1 MLIYSFNKRII
12 NAQKEVMQ
20 GYALSESNYITS
32 MQGIA
37 TIKNNNRQTIFQ
49 KINQLI
55 YGNYQEKAFNLGK
68 INVRLSGPSIS
79 SKYPWL
85 IQLLLAP

>member
-1 MLIYSFNKRII
+1 
-12 NAQKEVMQ
+12 MQ
-20 GYALSESNYITS
+20 GYAFSESNYITS

-55 YGNYQEKAFNLGK
+55 YGNFQEKSFNLGK
-68 INVRLSGPSIS
+68 INVRLSIFSGCF
-79 SKYPWL
+79 
-85 IQLLLAP
+85 